1 MTTGDAFGALVRAW
15 HDGGRDVH
23 EIVERDDGFVD
34 TSRGPEAY
42 FEPVRKWPAVE
53 RRALRFVR
61 GRVLDVG
68 LGAGRVALELQ
79 RRRHEV
85 VGIDVSPGALEVARE
100 RGVQDARLLPFH
112 RVDPALGPIDTVVL
126 FGNNFGLFGSRERA
140 PRLLRRL
147 RRLTGPG
154 ARIVAG
160 SNDPSQTDEPAH
172 HAYQARNRERGRLPG
187 HLRIR
192 VRHGALATP
201 WFDYLLASPEELRAL
216 AAGTGWHVARL
227 VEEEGSSYYVAVLEQ
242 GE

>member
-15 HDGGRDVH
+15 HDGRRDVH
-23 EIVERDDGFVD
+23 EIVERDDSFIA

-79 RRRHEV
+79 RRGHEV

-100 RGVQDARLLPFH
+100 RGVRDARLVPFD
-112 RVDPALGPIDTVVL
+112 RVDAALGPIDTVVM

-147 RRLTGPG
+147 HRLTRPN

-160 SNDPSQTDEPAH
+160 SLNPYQTDEPAH

-187 HLRIR
+187 HIRIR
-192 VRHGALATP
+192 VRHSVLATP
-201 WFDYLLASPEELRAL
+201 WFDYLLVSPDDLRAL
-216 AAGTGWHVARL
+216 SEGTGWHVARL
-227 VEEEGSSYYVAVLEQ
+227 VEENGSAYYVAVLERD
-242 GE
+242 E